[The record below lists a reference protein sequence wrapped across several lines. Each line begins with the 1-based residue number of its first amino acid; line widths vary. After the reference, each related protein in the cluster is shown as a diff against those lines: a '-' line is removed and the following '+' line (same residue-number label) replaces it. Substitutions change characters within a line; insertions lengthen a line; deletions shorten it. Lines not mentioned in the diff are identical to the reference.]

1 MASAVPPQAGDTV
14 EVIRQG
20 DQRFGARGTVV
31 TAEAQGVFV
40 KFSNSSETKRAVA
53 VEGFKYDSIKVVA
66 PNSRSSSSPTV
77 EPATTLASE
86 KHQKPTGVSPV
97 AIDPGGANGTSPNQ
111 EQRVEVEKDLFD
123 RSREPPAPAGVVGH
137 ALDYA
142 SETVS
147 ERAALEKL
155 AAERAAAE
163 NLTPETVS
171 AALKKAA
178 VEKAATAK
186 TVAEKATSLRTRQPR
201 K

>member
-40 KFSNSSETKRAVA
+40 KFSNTSETKRAVA

-66 PNSRSSSSPTV
+66 PNSRSPSSPTV

-123 RSREPPAPAGVVGH
+123 RSREGGVILAAAGNGRGLDSPAGSVQ
-137 ALDYA
+137 
-142 SETVS
+142 
-147 ERAALEKL
+147 
-155 AAERAAAE
+155 
-163 NLTPETVS
+163 
-171 AALKKAA
+171 
-178 VEKAATAK
+178 
-186 TVAEKATSLRTRQPR
+186 QPCHGEPFGSSPLPGR
-201 K
+201 